1 MKSHL
6 LLTPETGNSPPTAN
20 SVSCVIRQTWSCRL
34 HKSSRKN
41 WCSLS
46 RLAPVTNNK
55 RLYEQADPW
64 RGSNTWG
71 LSNNARQS
79 PCTVLPGLGFFFLSS
94 FISGNLFRTVWALPS
109 SSRRKRHLFPP
120 CNCSWPVSPVVEA
133 CIQWKSKS
141 ELCWELPER
150 SQACEKLK
158 GTVTRA
164 LAGSRPAW
172 EAWSSVQAVPSTS
185 HGRWS
190 KSITSL
196 ASAFLTV

>member
-79 PCTVLPGLGFFFLSS
+79 PCTVLPGLGFFFSLLSS
-94 FISGNLFRTVWALPS
+94 LETYSEPS
-109 SSRRKRHLFPP
+109 ELFPQVQDAKGICFHHVIAVGP
-120 CNCSWPVSPVVEA
+120 SLLLLRLAFNESQSQSFAESCLSDPRPVRNSRG
-133 CIQWKSKS
+133 QWQ
-141 ELCWELPER
+141 EPWLGVGQLGRPEVQFR
-150 SQACEKLK
+150 RCLQPAT
-158 GTVTRA
+158 G
-164 LAGSRPAW
+164 AGA
-172 EAWSSVQAVPSTS
+172 
-185 HGRWS
+185 
-190 KSITSL
+190 SL
-196 ASAFLTV
+196 